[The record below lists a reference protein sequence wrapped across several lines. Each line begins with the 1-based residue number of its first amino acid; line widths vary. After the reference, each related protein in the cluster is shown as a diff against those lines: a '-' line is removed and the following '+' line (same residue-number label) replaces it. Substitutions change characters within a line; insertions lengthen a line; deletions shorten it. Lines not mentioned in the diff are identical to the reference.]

1 MATVTP
7 VVLKLTQVHGVVKV
21 RGSAGDTGTITLAT
35 ILKKSG
41 ETASTPTANIK
52 TIFWSLGT
60 GCAAT
65 ISRNST
71 VIWTFGTDAASGWF
85 DFAGWAD
92 NEFNTSD
99 VVIAFTGLASGVVV
113 LELAKVSGYGN
124 EQHQIAPLDTA
135 EGGSVK
141 PAGGSLI

>member
-1 MATVTP
+1 MATLTP
-7 VVLKLTQVHGVVKV
+7 VVLKLTQIHGVVKV

-35 ILKKSG
+35 ILKKTG
-41 ETASTPTANIK
+41 ETAATPTANIK

-71 VIWTFGTDAASGWF
+71 VIWTFGTDAASGFF

-99 VVIAFTGLASGVVV
+99 VVITFTGLATGVVV

-124 EQHQIAPLDTA
+124 EQHLGADLA
-135 EGGSVK
+135 EGD
-141 PAGGSLI
+141 II

>member
-1 MATVTP
+1 MATITP

-52 TIFWSLGT
+52 TIYWSLGT

-71 VIWTFGTDAASGWF
+71 TLWTLNDQGSGYL
-85 DFAGWAD
+85 DFAGFAD
-92 NEFNTSD
+92 NEFNTND
-99 VVIAFTGLASGVVV
+99 VVIAFTGTAAGTIVV
-113 LELAKVSGYGN
+113 ELAKVSGYGN